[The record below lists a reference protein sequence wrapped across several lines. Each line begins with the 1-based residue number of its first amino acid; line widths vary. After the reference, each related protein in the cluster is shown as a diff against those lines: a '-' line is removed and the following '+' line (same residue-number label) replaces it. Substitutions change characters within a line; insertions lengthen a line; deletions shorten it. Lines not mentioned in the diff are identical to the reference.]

1 MNEIYNQALQTT
13 IYMSDILR
21 KLLSL
26 NFFFKLFRMGK
37 IFPVNQ
43 FDGLYQQNRENV
55 PAEMYLINLNFKSV
69 TAHANL
75 AINWV
80 ERQSL

>member
-1 MNEIYNQALQTT
+1 
-13 IYMSDILR
+13 
-21 KLLSL
+21 
-26 NFFFKLFRMGK
+26 MGK